1 MGRNWCNNLFI
12 PVWVHFHLWVWTAFT
27 MLYCSS
33 KETRDHFEVIFRF
46 LWKKGFLNI
55 FDFWGR
61 KVILCHLLRVR
72 HCPTGLH
79 GWHHNVHT
87 SINRKG
93 GDGLLWLLKVGG
105 PLPASSSLPLW
116 RVSVRFYQGGQGA
129 SSSEIIQSVPSMC
142 YDLWTRVSSDHH
154 STHDQ

>member
-1 MGRNWCNNLFI
+1 MGRNWCNYLYLYEFTFI
-12 PVWVHFHLWVWTAFT
+12 CGCEQHLPCHIVHLKRPVTILKSFSDTCENKAF
-27 MLYCSS
+27 LIFLI
-33 KETRDHFEVIFRF
+33 FEEE
-46 LWKKGFLNI
+46 KKFFAI
-55 FDFWGR
+55 
-61 KVILCHLLRVR
+61 LLRVR